1 MLVLMLMSMLL
12 SHASVD
18 IFVLSFVL
26 HCAYA
31 YVASEDQAL
40 KPGFHWRHKHKHKVK
55 QKTIQ
60 RSPLKRDISISIRLR
75 EFGMLQ

>member
-1 MLVLMLMSMLL
+1 MLVLMSMLL

-26 HCAYA
+26 HCSYA

-40 KPGFHWRHKHKHKVK
+40 KPGFHWRHKHKVK

-60 RSPLKRDISISIRLR
+60 RNPLKRDISISIRLQ
-75 EFGMLQ
+75 EFRMLQ